1 MTEVLLFKKEDELLI
16 QAAECTY
23 EWNAEDDMRNDE
35 QGSGWDEDELMTEYR
50 MIAILKYEKFKE
62 YVNMLPVWL
71 TTQ

>member
-1 MTEVLLFKKEDELLI
+1 MLKGFLPFEKEDELLI

-50 MIAILKYEKFKE
+50 MIAIIKYEKLKE
-62 YVNMLPVWL
+62 YVKKFKLSH
-71 TTQ
+71 